1 MEGRFWYSDVRR
13 PKTLAWKIVELKFL
27 GALIMNNVINAVYDG
42 QLIKNAVYDAAKA
55 AVM

>member
-1 MEGRFWYSDVRR
+1 
-13 PKTLAWKIVELKFL
+13 VELKFL
-27 GALIMNNVINAVYDG
+27 GALIMNNMINAVDDG